1 MTNIVKKASNNRP
14 SGTIRF
20 LCKDSHT
27 EVQPKDYNDPLALL
41 GDIKILK
48 LDEQQKEELR
58 EILNKEVTKS
68 GPCKIWE
75 NRTFRKN
82 LILSF
87 GKVV

>member
-1 MTNIVKKASNNRP
+1 MTNIVKKASCNRP
-14 SGTIRF
+14 SGVIKF
-20 LCKDSHT
+20 LCKDSHS
-27 EVQPKDYNDPLALL
+27 EVQPKDYSDPLALL

-48 LDEQQKEELR
+48 LNEQQEEELR
-58 EILNKEVTKS
+58 EILSKEVAEC
-68 GPCKIWE
+68 GPCEIWK

>member
-1 MTNIVKKASNNRP
+1 MTNIVKKASSNRP
-14 SGTIRF
+14 SGTIQF

-27 EVQPKDYNDPLALL
+27 EVQPKDYSDPLALL
-41 GDIKILK
+41 GDINILK
-48 LDEQQKEELR
+48 LDEEQKEELR
-58 EILNKEVTKS
+58 EILSKEVTEC
-68 GPCKIWE
+68 GPCEIWN